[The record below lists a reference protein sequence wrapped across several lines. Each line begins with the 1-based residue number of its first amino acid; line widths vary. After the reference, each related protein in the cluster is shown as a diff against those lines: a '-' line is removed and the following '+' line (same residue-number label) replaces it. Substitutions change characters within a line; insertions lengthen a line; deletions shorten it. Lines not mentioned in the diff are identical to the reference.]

1 MNKTAVLLA
10 SLLIAACASAS
21 KQEPAPASQAS
32 DKATPTTVTTTAAV
46 PDTGMESKKLAA
58 EIQELQKQSVYFDF
72 DKSKVKPQYQDV
84 IAKEAQFIKEHD
96 NDVVT
101 VEGNADERGSNEYNL
116 GLGSRRA
123 ESVEKSLEILGVQAK
138 QIKII
143 SYGEEKPRLTCHHEK
158 CWKENRRADFV
169 HSLG

>member
-1 MNKTAVLLA
+1 MNKMAVLLA
-10 SLLIAACASAS
+10 SLLITACASAP
-21 KQEPAPASQAS
+21 KQESAPVSQAS
-32 DKATPTTVTTTAAV
+32 DKTTPSTVTTAAV
-46 PDTGMESKKLAA
+46 VSDTGMESKKLAA

-72 DKSKVKPQYQDV
+72 DKSKVKAQYQDV
-84 IAKEAQFIKEHD
+84 IAKEAQFIKEHN

-123 ESVEKSLEILGVQAK
+123 EAVEKSLEILGVQAK

-169 HSLG
+169 HNLG